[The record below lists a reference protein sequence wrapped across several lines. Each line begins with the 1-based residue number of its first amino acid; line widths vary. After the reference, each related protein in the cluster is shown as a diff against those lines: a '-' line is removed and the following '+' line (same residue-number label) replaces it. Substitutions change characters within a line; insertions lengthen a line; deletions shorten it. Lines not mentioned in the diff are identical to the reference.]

1 MHPACMASQPSPCAS
16 SNAATQKKRAVL
28 GKKRVVSAAGLINTN
43 SSLSRFVS
51 PPNSPRSP
59 IFFTRPENPAHLLPH
74 SYRKRLL
81 LFFHSYRN
89 PQPSFFPTRTATRL
103 VSGYS
108 AQTRELGATPTRK
121 MESAGPSAKKTRLP
135 LAATPVVDPA
145 PVSAGK
151 KQRAPPPHP
160 DLRNL

>member
-43 SSLSRFVS
+43 SSLSRFRL
-51 PPNSPRSP
+51 PPIPPAPQSSSLVQK
-59 IFFTRPENPAHLLPH
+59 TPAHLLPH

-89 PQPSFFPTRTATRL
+89 PQSSFFPTRTTTRL

-121 MESAGPSAKKTRLP
+121 MESAGPSAQKMRLP
-135 LAATPVVDPA
+135 PAASPDVDPT
-145 PVSAGK
+145 PGSAG
-151 KQRAPPPHP
+151 RSGEPPHQ
-160 DLRNL
+160 DLRNR

>member
-16 SNAATQKKRAVL
+16 SNATTQKTRVIL
-28 GKKRVVSAAGLINTN
+28 GKKRVVSATGLINTN
-43 SSLSRFVS
+43 SSLSRFRL
-51 PPNSPRSP
+51 PPNSPAPQSSSLVQKTP
-59 IFFTRPENPAHLLPH
+59 THLLPH
-74 SYRKRLL
+74 SYRKCLL

-121 MESAGPSAKKTRLP
+121 MESAGPSAKKMRLP
-135 LAATPVVDPA
+135 PAATPVVDPA
-145 PVSAGK
+145 PGIAGE
-151 KQRAPPPHP
+151 AASPP
-160 DLRNL
+160 L